1 MAMMFRWMNKLHQL
15 HRRLE
20 KEYYFYRSGA
30 ISQKEYLK
38 RVKPIDMQ
46 ITQLEMS
53 TLQGTPAW
61 IEAFSR
67 HTLKQA
73 Y

>member
-1 MAMMFRWMNKLHQL
+1 MSHIKTLQHL
-15 HRRLE
+15 HRQLE
-20 KEYYFYRSGA
+20 TEYYFYRSGT
-30 ISQKEYLK
+30 ISQKEYQ
-38 RVKPIDMQ
+38 RRARHIDVE

-67 HTLKQA
+67 HILKQA
-73 Y
+73 H